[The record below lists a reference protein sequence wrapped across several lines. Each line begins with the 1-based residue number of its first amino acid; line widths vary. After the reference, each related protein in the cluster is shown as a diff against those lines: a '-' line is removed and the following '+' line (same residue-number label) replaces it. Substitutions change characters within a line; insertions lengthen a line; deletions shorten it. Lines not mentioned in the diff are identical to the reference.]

1 MRIWT
6 IKIGEPLPGDNV
18 RLMRSGMITQELAAR
33 GADVTWWV
41 STFSHNHPD
50 KQYVGEPGEHRRV
63 MNDVTLRFVH
73 GPPYQDNVSLARLRN
88 HRALALDFRDR
99 ARTLPK
105 PDLIFCAYPPIEIAD
120 EATQFGAE
128 HGVPVIVDIRD
139 LWPEA
144 FLYVTPFPRPLM
156 RLALEPI
163 YARARRT
170 LAAATGLTAITA
182 PYLERGLALANRQ
195 RRETDGV
202 FYHAYAR
209 SDLPSATRQTAEQFW
224 RQQGLRFEGDE
235 KIACFFGNLSAT
247 PDLDTPVAALEHLT
261 GPLRDNLKMV
271 ICGSGEKLPWL
282 KEQARN
288 HPQLI
293 CPGRVGQAE
302 IRVLLEQAHLGLLI
316 YPNRQDLLTNLPNK
330 FGEYLSGSLPILST
344 LEGLCAE
351 TLIGHDIGAVASSG
365 DPAGF
370 ARQLNSLL
378 TDERRHHH
386 LVANAARTFTEHFD
400 AKQVYTAFAD
410 HLFELADKGTAPER

>member
-6 IKIGEPLPGDNV
+6 IKIGEPLPDPNV
-18 RLMRSGMITQELAAR
+18 RLMRTGMMTQVLANR

-41 STFSHNHPD
+41 SSFSHNHPH

-73 GPPYQDNVSLARLRN
+73 GPPYQANVSLARLRN
-88 HRALALDFRDR
+88 HRALALDFRAR
-99 ARTLPK
+99 ARALPK

-128 HGVPVIVDIRD
+128 HDIPVVVDIRD

-144 FLYVTPFPRPLM
+144 FLYVTPFPRALM

-170 LAAATGLTAITA
+170 LAAATGLTAITE
-182 PYLERGLALANRQ
+182 PYLDRGLALAKRQ

-202 FYHAYAR
+202 FFHAYAR
-209 SDLPSATRQTAEQFW
+209 TDLPPEERQAAELFW

-247 PDLDTPVAALEHLT
+247 PDLDTPVAALGHLSET
-261 GPLRDNLKMV
+261 LKNNLKMV
-271 ICGSGEKLPWL
+271 ICGSGEKLSWL
-282 KEQARN
+282 QEQARN
-288 HPQLI
+288 KPQLI

-302 IRVLLEQAHLGLLI
+302 IRVLLDRAHLGLLI

-330 FGEYLSGSLPILST
+330 FGEYLSGSLPILAT
-344 LEGLCAE
+344 LEGLCGE
-351 TLIGHDIGAVASSG
+351 TIIHHDIGAVSPSG
-365 DPAGF
+365 DPARF
-370 ARQLNSLL
+370 ANQLHALL
-378 TDERRHHH
+378 TNEIRHDQ
-386 LVANAARTFTEHFD
+386 LVANATRVFSEQFD
-400 AKQVYTAFAD
+400 ASRVYSAFAD
-410 HLFELADKGTAPER
+410 HLFDLAGKGN